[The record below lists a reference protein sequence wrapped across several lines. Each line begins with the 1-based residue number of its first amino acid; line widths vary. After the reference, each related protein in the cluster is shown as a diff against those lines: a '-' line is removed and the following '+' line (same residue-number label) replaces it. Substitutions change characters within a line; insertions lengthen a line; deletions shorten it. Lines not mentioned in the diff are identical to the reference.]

1 MLEHEGLERY
11 IDPRCLQ
18 REIADATDLTPA
30 DLDRAARELTRSRK
44 NSPAQQTGNANSNPS
59 SGASSGNNN
68 SNSRPPYYEHL
79 GGFSMQEMKD
89 YNQYSRQDD
98 LLKPQR
104 GYSQDYSDDNDD
116 MVYVT
121 TL

>member
-1 MLEHEGLERY
+1 MFAWLFQVLQSEGLHRY

-18 REIADATDLTPA
+18 SEISEATDVSPA
-30 DLDRAARELTRSRK
+30 ELDRAARELVRTK
-44 NSPAQQTGNANSNPS
+44 NSPQSHNATSNHPG
-59 SGASSGNNN
+59 GANK
-68 SNSRPPYYEHL
+68 SRPPYYEHL
-79 GGFSMQEMKD
+79 GGYSMQEMKD

-98 LLKPQR
+98 LLNSQR
-104 GYSQDYSDDNDD
+104 GYSSQDYSDDNDD